1 MATKPKEI
9 TELNR
14 RQWERYI
21 CNSLLVTYYMKQG
34 MRRVFQCNWRQ
45 AAYVFKQ
52 YTQLYAILA
61 LFSNVKILPRNGV
74 CVWQTPPITKHAQ
87 VNWGVCSL
95 MRKPTNGAGLER
107 EWTSEEK
114 KKAFLMT
121 EIKMESGCRRDLH
134 LSTPSI
140 SLEMKTFR
148 RCIVICHLVSTK
160 PAPSRQLS
168 SASFKNQFSKSLW
181 RGCVQCSK
189 TVRCSGTC
197 SKIQT
202 IRTRQ
207 FYVCSILDVH
217 HFNQIQGGIFFNSL
231 TVYLSNRIIRQLN
244 WTSEHLADVLHKF
257 ICVKTHTWAHSH
269 LIFFQWARITDHF

>member
-1 MATKPKEI
+1 MDALDFSMQLETSCVYFQEI
-9 TELNR
+9 HTA
-14 RQWERYI
+14 
-21 CNSLLVTYYMKQG
+21 VHHPP
-34 MRRVFQCNWRQ
+34 
-45 AAYVFKQ
+45 
-52 YTQLYAILA
+52 A

-95 MRKPTNGAGLER
+95 MRKPTNGASLER
-107 EWTSEEK
+107 ERESEWK
-114 KKAFLMT
+114 KMAFLMT

-160 PAPSRQLS
+160 PAPSRHLS

-181 RGCVQCSK
+181 RGCVQCSQ
-189 TVRCSGTC
+189 TVRCWGNG
-197 SKIQT
+197 SKIQI

-207 FYVCSILDVH
+207 LC
-217 HFNQIQGGIFFNSL
+217 
-231 TVYLSNRIIRQLN
+231 N
-244 WTSEHLADVLHKF
+244 WNKSG
-257 ICVKTHTWAHSH
+257 
-269 LIFFQWARITDHF
+269 QY